1 MRVLAYVHNDKK
13 DSRWKP
19 RSYSKVKGMISS
31 YVVNVETPEKT
42 GEVFFFD
49 TKENLDAFR
58 NSTLGKSVGKAL
70 EVVQLKFN

>member
-1 MRVLAYVHNDKK
+1 
-13 DSRWKP
+13 
-19 RSYSKVKGMISS
+19 MISS